1 MIGIELESLSFSYST
16 RPIILSCTTKFNSG
30 QRICLLG
37 ENGSGKTTLLK
48 ILSTLFKPTHG
59 SILFRENDQVLET
72 SVVRKKIGV
81 HLEDHQLLKYFS
93 VIENL
98 RLYQKLYGKKSSDL
112 PIEQWLERFHLAHK
126 KHEMIQNLSQGEQKK
141 VSMIKAFLHDPEFLI
156 FDEPTN
162 SLDEDSKKILSN
174 IFATLSKQK
183 LLIVSTHDQTWTREW
198 STKELRLAKG
208 ILA

>member
-1 MIGIELESLSFSYST
+1 MIEIELENLSFSYT
-16 RPIILSCTTKFNSG
+16 TQPVIQSCTTKFTSG
-30 QRICLLG
+30 QRIGLFG

-48 ILSTLFKPTHG
+48 ILSTLFRPTHG

-72 SVVRKKIGV
+72 PALRKKLGV
-81 HLEDHQLLKYFS
+81 HLDDHQLLKYFS

-112 PIEQWLERFHLAHK
+112 VIEQWLDRFHLGHK
-126 KHEMIQNLSQGEQKK
+126 RDTMIQNLSQGEQKK
-141 VSMIKAFLHDPEFLI
+141 VSMLKAFLHDPDLLI

-162 SLDEDSKKILSN
+162 SLDEDSKKVLSN

-183 LLIVSTHDQTWTREW
+183 LLIVSTHDQAWTKEW
-198 STKELRLAKG
+198 RTQELRLAKG